1 MDPRVLQCDFDLDIS
16 LTEKSGVLC
25 STLMFWSFVALA
37 RVASPVGKNSAI
49 AAKNRTTAL
58 DVIFFSVNRNNVH
71 LCEIQAKTC
80 GDSLISLLKVASP
93 YLDKMVENQV
103 PPTSSALPPY

>member
-1 MDPRVLQCDFDLDIS
+1 
-16 LTEKSGVLC
+16 
-25 STLMFWSFVALA
+25 MFWSFVALA